1 MLKELP
7 ESQGALIAL
16 RVGGMVT
23 KPEMELVSRRL
34 DGIEGKARLLLELEG
49 LVGLT
54 PAGFWE
60 ELRLSLRHLR
70 TIERAAIVGDQRW
83 LKWWVKSLA
92 RVSPTQ
98 TRHYTLSE
106 KEQALQW
113 LTEDQA

>member
-7 ESQGALIAL
+7 ESQGSLIAL

-23 KPEMELVSRRL
+23 KAEMELVRNRL
-34 DGIEGKARLLLELEG
+34 DAIDGKARLLLELEG
-49 LVGLT
+49 MVGLT

-92 RVSPTQ
+92 RISPTL
-98 TRHYTLSE
+98 TRHYTTAE
-106 KEQALQW
+106 RGQAQSW
-113 LTEDQA
+113 L